1 MYLRQANNTMTHELE
16 RVTTAAIS
24 FEINKA
30 AKVYAA
36 QNGTSI
42 RAIVDEA
49 VSGWLRAHGVLS
61 VQEIA
66 S

>member
-1 MYLRQANNTMTHELE
+1 MAQEPE
-16 RVTTAAIS
+16 KVTTAAIS

-49 VSGWLRAHGVLS
+49 VTGWLKTHGVPS
-61 VQEIA
+61 MQEIA